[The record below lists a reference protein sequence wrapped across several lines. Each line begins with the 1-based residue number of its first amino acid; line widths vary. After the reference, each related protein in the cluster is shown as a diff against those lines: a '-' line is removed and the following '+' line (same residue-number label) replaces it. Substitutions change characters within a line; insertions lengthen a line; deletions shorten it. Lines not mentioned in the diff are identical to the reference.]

1 MANSILIIDDDIALL
16 QTLGVAFERHAWD
29 VHRELAG
36 EAGIATFKRV
46 QSDVVLVDLH
56 LPGMDGLEVL
66 DALNSS
72 NAAVIVLTGDGHLP
86 TAVRAMTLGAENF
99 LLKPVDLGHL
109 LAAATR
115 AAEKVRLRRVNQALI
130 GQSQSKALL
139 DTLGDGPAMRRL
151 REQATTLAQ
160 SDRMALVIEGETGS
174 GRTEVARLIHD
185 RSIRRGEAFIETTAT
200 STDAQA
206 LETTLF
212 GIEGGSLGGRPARAG
227 LLQVADQGTLMLRE
241 IGQTPLP
248 VQARLAEMLEHRA
261 IRRLGGVREIPID
274 VRLIVTTSAPVG
286 ELATEGRLD
295 SRLFFRLK
303 PGRLSVP
310 ALRELPPSDRVVAM
324 QRILCLAARGVPGA
338 PTMLGD
344 SALERLV
351 AHPWPGN
358 FLEVRHV
365 LERACLLA
373 RGQSAIGVEHL
384 PGEFR
389 DRSGP
394 FDRRHTPLTVAE
406 VERMHI
412 ERTLKHHGGNRTW
425 AAQELGISRATLIA
439 KIKRYAIPH

>member
-16 QTLGVAFERHAWD
+16 QVLGSAFEHEGWD

-36 EAGIATFKRV
+36 EAGLATFNRV
-46 QSDVVLVDLH
+46 RSDVVLVDMH

-66 DALNSS
+66 DALDSS
-72 NAAVIVLTGDGHLP
+72 NTAVIVLTGDDHLP
-86 TAVRAMTLGAENF
+86 TAVRAMTLGAETF
-99 LLKPVDLGHL
+99 LLKPVDLAHL

-130 GQSQSKALL
+130 GQSQSDTLL
-139 DTLGDGPAMRRL
+139 DILGDAPAMRRL
-151 REQATTLAQ
+151 REQAITLAQ

-174 GRTEVARLIHD
+174 GRAEVARLIHEH
-185 RSIRRGEAFIETTAT
+185 SPRRGEAFIEATAT

-206 LETTLF
+206 LEATLF
-212 GIEGGSLGGRPARAG
+212 GVESEATASRPLRPG
-227 LLQVADQGTLMLRE
+227 LIQVADQGTLLLRE

-248 VQARLAEMLEHRA
+248 VQARLAEALEHRA
-261 IRRLGGVREIPID
+261 IRRLGGVREIPVG
-274 VRLIVTTSAPVG
+274 VRMIFTANSPIG
-286 ELATEGRLD
+286 ELATAGLLD
-295 SRLFFRLK
+295 SGLFFRIK
-303 PGRLSVP
+303 PGRLAVP
-310 ALRELPPSDRVVAM
+310 PLRELSPEAQAVAM
-324 QRILCLAARGVPGA
+324 QRILRLAARGVPGA
-338 PTMLGD
+338 PMILGD

-373 RGQSAIGVEHL
+373 RGRPAIGVEHL

-394 FDRRHTPLTVAE
+394 FDRRHTPLTMAE

-412 ERTLKHHGGNRTW
+412 ERTLKHHGGNRTR
-425 AAQELGISRATLIA
+425 AAEELGISRATLIA
-439 KIKRYAIPH
+439 KIKRYAIPN

>member
-16 QTLGVAFERHAWD
+16 QSLGAAFEHEGWD

-36 EAGIATFKRV
+36 EAGLATFNRV

-66 DALNSS
+66 DALNTR
-72 NAAVIVLTGDGHLP
+72 NTAVIVLTGDDHLP

-99 LLKPVDLGHL
+99 LLKPVDLAHL
-109 LAAATR
+109 LAASAR
-115 AAEKVRLRRVNQALI
+115 AAEKVRLRRVNQALV
-130 GQSQSKALL
+130 GQSQSGALL
-139 DTLGDGPAMRRL
+139 DILGAAPAMHRL
-151 REQATTLAQ
+151 REQAVTLAQ
-160 SDRMALVIEGETGS
+160 SDRMAIVIEGETGS
-174 GRTEVARLIHD
+174 GRAEVARLIHEH
-185 RSIRRGEAFIETTAT
+185 SLRRGEAFIETTAT
-200 STDAQA
+200 STNAQA
-206 LETTLF
+206 LEATLF
-212 GIEGGSLGGRPARAG
+212 GVEGDVADGRLLQPG
-227 LLQVADQGTLMLRE
+227 LIQVADQGTLLLRE

-248 VQARLAEMLEHRA
+248 VQARLAELLEQRA

-274 VRLIVTTSAPVG
+274 VRLIFTTSLPIG
-286 ELATEGRLD
+286 ELATQGTLEPG
-295 SRLFFRLK
+295 LFFRIK
-303 PGRLSVP
+303 SGRLEVP
-310 ALRELPPSDRVVAM
+310 PLRELSPSDQAVAM
-324 QRILCLAARGVPGA
+324 QRILRLAARGVPGA
-338 PTMLGD
+338 PPVLAD

-373 RGQSAIGVEHL
+373 RGRPAIGVEHL

-389 DRSGP
+389 DKSGP
-394 FDRRHTPLTVAE
+394 FDRRHTPLAMAE

-412 ERTLKHHGGNRTW
+412 ERTLKHHEGNRTR
-425 AAQELGISRATLIA
+425 AAEELGISRATLIA